1 MSQVGAPRG
10 RTCSRTI
17 RSVAL
22 LTTGVL
28 ALPALAGCSSGEE
41 RSKVPGPAQDV
52 GPAARDRI
60 ADGGTL
66 RWAVDTVP
74 TTLNT
79 FQADADATTSRI
91 AGAVLP
97 SLFTLDKTGRPERNP
112 DYLES
117 AKIVEREPK
126 QVVLYK
132 LNQQAV
138 WSDGRELGAP
148 DFVAQWRALSGKES
162 AYWTARNAGYERIQK
177 IERGKDDLEV
187 RVTFNKPYADWKALF
202 SPLYPKSVM
211 GAPNSFNDGART
223 KLKAS
228 AGPFQIKEL
237 DREDREMT
245 LVRNPRWWGARP
257 KLDSIVLSAVPRD
270 KRAAALADGTL
281 DLAEID
287 SPVAERIN
295 KARDGKKGGGAGPQ
309 AATASPTR
317 TPEDTTDEENGS
329 DEESGSD
336 EETSDEAR
344 ESQDKRTE
352 ALAKEAKEQKGL
364 RGYVVRK
371 SLEPAFTQLALNGET
386 GPLADERVRR
396 AVARA
401 LDRKKLAEAVLKPLG
416 LPAYPP
422 GSHLALAGQHAYAD
436 SSDALGDQNTR
447 EAQALLADAGWV
459 PGGALKKDDGTKAGS
474 EADADKKKDKDKNKD
489 AENKDKDSDSDSG
502 SDSDSDAGSSPSSDS
517 DSASGSGSESDSSS
531 DEGSYVVGDN
541 KPGRGAPISESDTS
555 VIAPAPAAAFHR
567 AVLIGRTGLLDDSDV
582 SAQDRQQSGMA
593 GAYAPRG
600 TAAPSESASAS
611 TSASTSASA
620 FESASASASESAS
633 ASDEESDTES
643 DTDSGSDTESE
654 SASPSSSASSSASG
668 SASASSSASASA
680 SASGSASASAST
692 SGSASALPGPLAKD
706 GKPLT
711 LRFVLPSGPGS
722 EQLRTVGEK
731 IARMLDRIGIRTDI
745 SKVADAN
752 YFKDHVASGDY
763 DLALYSWPATAYPA
777 TDGRP
782 IYAKPVPA
790 SDGSLLVEQNY
801 TRVGTDHI
809 NQLFDQAASELDE
822 NAARDLL
829 RQADARI
836 WAAAGSIPLY
846 QRPQLVAAKPSV
858 ANAGAFAFATPRYE
872 DIGFKD
878 GGGSGPQKPSPSDS
892 APAPSDSATAP
903 SESAEATPESDDE

>member
-22 LTTGVL
+22 LTSGVL
-28 ALPALAGCSSGEE
+28 ALPVLAACSSDGDE
-41 RSKVPGPAQDV
+41 RSKAPAAAQDV

-79 FQADADATTSRI
+79 FQADADAATSRI

-97 SLFTLDKTGRPERNP
+97 SLFTLDKTGRPQRNP

-117 AKIVEREPK
+117 AKIIEREPK

-138 WSDGRELGAP
+138 WSDGRELGAA
-148 DFVAQWRALSGKES
+148 DFVAQWRALSGKDS

-177 IERGKDDLEV
+177 IERGANDLEV
-187 RVTFNKPYADWKALF
+187 RVTFNKPYADWRALF
-202 SPLYPKSVM
+202 SPLYPKDVM
-211 GAPNSFNDGART
+211 GAPNSFNDGARA
-223 KLKAS
+223 KLKAT
-228 AGPFQIKEL
+228 AGPFQLKEMDRA
-237 DREDREMT
+237 DREIT

-257 KLDSIVLSAVPRD
+257 KLDTIVLSAVPRD
-270 KRAAALADGTL
+270 KRAAALAAGTL

-287 SPVAERIN
+287 SPVAERITQ
-295 KARDGKKGGGAGPQ
+295 ARHNKGGGAGPQ
-309 AATASPTR
+309 TGAGPASGARGPGAETTAASA
-317 TPEDTTDEENGS
+317 TPSSAEENGS
-329 DEESGSD
+329 DEAD
-336 EETSDEAR
+336 EEKAEAAR
-344 ESQDKRTE
+344 ESREKKTR
-352 ALAKEAKEQKGL
+352 ALAKYAKEQRGL
-364 RGYVVRK
+364 GGYVVRK

-416 LPAYPP
+416 LPANPP

-447 EAQALLADAGWV
+447 EAQALLADAGWT
-459 PGGALKKDDGTKAGS
+459 PGGAVKKDDGTKAGS
-474 EADADKKKDKDKNKD
+474 EADADKKKDKEKGENGSETSETSGTDKKKED
-489 AENKDKDSDSDSG
+489 KQEDKKEDKGDKEADVKDSESG
-502 SDSDSDAGSSPSSDS
+502 SASDS
-517 DSASGSGSESDSSS
+517 DSAS
-531 DEGSYVVGDN
+531 DEGAYIVGDN
-541 KPGRGAPISESDTS
+541 KPGRGAPLSETGSR
-555 VIAPAPAAAFHR
+555 VIAPA
-567 AVLIGRTGLLDDSDV
+567 AVGQARWLDDADV
-582 SAQDRQQSGMA
+582 NAQDRQPGGMA
-593 GAYAPRG
+593 GAYAPGG
-600 TAAPSESASAS
+600 TAAPAA
-611 TSASTSASA
+611 
-620 FESASASASESAS
+620 
-633 ASDEESDTES
+633 D
-643 DTDSGSDTESE
+643 
-654 SASPSSSASSSASG
+654 SASPSTT
-668 SASASSSASASA
+668 SSASASA
-680 SASGSASASAST
+680 SASTSASASPST
-692 SGSASALPGPLAKD
+692 SASPLPGPLGKD

-722 EQLRTVGEK
+722 EQLRTVGQK
-731 IARMLDRIGIRTDI
+731 IARMLDRIGIRTEI
-745 SKVADAN
+745 TKVADAD

-822 NAARDLL
+822 KAARDLL
-829 RQADARI
+829 RRADARI

-846 QRPQLVAAKPSV
+846 QRPQLVAAKPAV
-858 ANAGAFAFATPRYE
+858 ANAGAFAFAAPRYE

-878 GGGSGPQKPSPSDS
+878 PAKSGPEQPQKSAGAKETAGATRSPEASPEES
-892 APAPSDSATAP
+892 PESSPK
-903 SESAEATPESDDE
+903 ESADESADETGNDSGNDSGNESAGESDEQ

>member
-17 RSVAL
+17 RSLAL

-28 ALPALAGCSSGEE
+28 ALPALAACSSGDE
-41 RSKVPGPAQDV
+41 RDETPAAAQDV
-52 GPAARDRI
+52 APAARDRI

-97 SLFTLDKTGRPERNP
+97 SLFTLDKSGRPQRNP
-112 DYLES
+112 DFLES
-117 AKIVEREPK
+117 AKIVESEPK

-177 IERGKDDLEV
+177 IERGANDLEV
-187 RVTFNKPYADWKALF
+187 RVTFNKPYADWRALF

-211 GAPNSFNDGART
+211 GAPNSFNDGARA
-223 KLKAS
+223 KLKAT
-228 AGPFQIKEL
+228 AGPFQLGEL
-237 DREDREMT
+237 DRADREIT
-245 LVRNPRWWGARP
+245 LVRNPRWWGERP

-270 KRAAALADGTL
+270 KRAAALAAGTL

-287 SPVAERIN
+287 SPVAERI
-295 KARDGKKGGGAGPQ
+295 KQARDSKSGAGAGPQ
-309 AATASPTR
+309 SGARGPAAEGGAASSMR
-317 TPEDTTDEENGS
+317 AWALENGS
-329 DEESGSD
+329 DEEKAED
-336 EETSDEAR
+336 AR
-344 ESQDKRTE
+344 ESREKRTK
-352 ALAKEAKEQKGL
+352 ALATYSKEQRGL
-364 RGYVVRK
+364 RSYVVRK

-401 LDRKKLAEAVLKPLG
+401 LDRKELAEAVLKPLG
-416 LPAYPP
+416 LPANPP

-436 SSDALGDQNTR
+436 SSDALGDQDTQ
-447 EAQALLADAGWV
+447 EAQALLADAGWT
-459 PGGALKKDDGTKAGS
+459 PGGAVKKDDGTKAGS
-474 EADADKKKDKDKNKD
+474 EADGDADKKKDKDGEKEASKEGTKD
-489 AENKDKDSDSDSG
+489 EAKKKDEESDSKDSG
-502 SDSDSDAGSSPSSDS
+502 SDSDSRSGSD
-517 DSASGSGSESDSSS
+517 SGSGSAS
-531 DEGSYVVGDN
+531 DEGSYIVGDN
-541 KPGRGAPISESDTS
+541 KPGRGAPLTESGTR
-555 VIAPAPAAAFHR
+555 VIAPAPAGR
-567 AVLIGRTGLLDDSDV
+567 AEAPADADV
-582 SAQDRQQSGMA
+582 TAQDRQPGGMA
-593 GAYAPRG
+593 GAYAPQG
-600 TAAPSESASAS
+600 TAAPAS
-611 TSASTSASA
+611 
-620 FESASASASESAS
+620 
-633 ASDEESDTES
+633 
-643 DTDSGSDTESE
+643 G
-654 SASPSSSASSSASG
+654 SASPSSAASP
-668 SASASSSASASA
+668 
-680 SASGSASASAST
+680 
-692 SGSASALPGPLAKD
+692 LPGPLGKD

-711 LRFVLPSGPGS
+711 LRFVLPSGQGS

-731 IARMLDRIGIRTDI
+731 IARMLDRIGIRTEI
-745 SKVADAN
+745 TKVADAS

-822 NAARDLL
+822 KAARDLL
-829 RQADARI
+829 RRADARI

-846 QRPQLVAAKPSV
+846 QRPQLVAAKPAV
-858 ANAGAFAFATPRYE
+858 ANAGAFAFAAPRYE

-878 GGGSGPQKPSPSDS
+878 SAKNGPEHSQQPGKGKSASPE
-892 APAPSDSATAP
+892 ATKASP
-903 SESAEATPESDDE
+903 EESAGASARESAGESDE

>member
-1 MSQVGAPRG
+1 MSQVGAARG
-10 RTCSRTI
+10 RTCSRTF

-28 ALPALAGCSSGEE
+28 ALPVLSACSSGEE
-41 RSKVPGPAQDV
+41 RSKVPAAAQDV

-60 ADGGTL
+60 EDGGTL

-97 SLFTLDKTGRPERNP
+97 ALFTLDKTGRPQRNP

-162 AYWTARNAGYERIQK
+162 AYWTARNSGYERIQK

-187 RVTFNKPYADWKALF
+187 RVTFNKPYADWRALF

-211 GAPNSFNDGART
+211 GAPNSFNDGARA
-223 KLKAS
+223 KLKAT

-257 KLDSIVLSAVPRD
+257 KLETIVLSAVPRD
-270 KRAAALADGTL
+270 KRAAALAAGTL

-287 SPVAERIN
+287 SPVVQRIN
-295 KARDGKKGGGAGPQ
+295 EARDKRGGGAGPQ
-309 AATASPTR
+309 AATGSPSGSASPSEGHSPDSDADSDSDTDSESDSG
-317 TPEDTTDEENGS
+317 TEDETDGESSGTAAGES
-329 DEESGSD
+329 DSD
-336 EETSDEAR
+336 DEKAGVSR
-344 ESQDKRTE
+344 ESRGKKSE
-352 ALAKEAKEQKGL
+352 ALAKYSKEQQGL

-416 LPAYPP
+416 LPAHPP
-422 GSHLALAGQHAYAD
+422 GSHLALAGQQAYAD

-459 PGGALKKDDGTKAGS
+459 PGGPLKKDDGTKAGS
-474 EADADKKKDKDKNKD
+474 EADDKKKDKADDAAKKNENEEDDGKDGKDGTKDKGE
-489 AENKDKDSDSDSG
+489 AQDKDSDSDS
-502 SDSDSDAGSSPSSDS
+502 DSESESGSDS
-517 DSASGSGSESDSSS
+517 DSASGSGSESDSAS
-531 DEGSYVVGDN
+531 DEGSYTVGDN
-541 KPGRGAPISESDTS
+541 KPGGGAPLSESGTH
-555 VIAPAPAAAFHR
+555 VLAPAPAAAFHR
-567 AVLIGRTGLLDDSDV
+567 AVLTGQMAMLDDSDV
-582 SAQDRQQSGMA
+582 NAQDRQQGGVA

-611 TSASTSASA
+611 
-620 FESASASASESAS
+620 
-633 ASDEESDTES
+633 ESDDES
-643 DTDSGSDTESE
+643 DTDSSSSSDSSSDTESEAGSDTESETDSE
-654 SASPSSSASSSASG
+654 SASPSSSTSPSSSSSSSSPSQ
-668 SASASSSASASA
+668 SASAASP
-680 SASGSASASAST
+680 
-692 SGSASALPGPLAKD
+692 LPGPLAKD

-722 EQLRTVGEK
+722 EQLRTVGDK
-731 IARMLDRIGIRTDI
+731 IARMLDRIGIRTEI

-752 YFKDHVASGDY
+752 YFKDHIASGDY

-822 NAARDLL
+822 GAARDLL

-846 QRPQLVAAKPSV
+846 QRPQLVAAKPSL

-872 DIGFKD
+872 DIGFKN
-878 GGGSGPQKPSPSDS
+878 GARSGPQQPEK
-892 APAPSDSATAP
+892 
-903 SESAEATPESDDE
+903 SESDKK

>member
-28 ALPALAGCSSGEE
+28 ALPALAGCGSGDE
-41 RSKVPGPAQDV
+41 RSKVPEAAQDV

-97 SLFTLDKTGRPERNP
+97 ALFTLDKTGRPQRNP

-148 DFVAQWRALSGKES
+148 DFVSQWRALSGKES

-211 GAPNSFNDGART
+211 GAPNSFNDGARA
-223 KLKAS
+223 KLKAT

-257 KLDSIVLSAVPRD
+257 KLESIVLSAVPRD
-270 KRAAALADGTL
+270 KRAAALVAGTL

-295 KARDGKKGGGAGPQ
+295 KARAGKRGGGAGPR
-309 AATASPTR
+309 AATGSPSGTGS
-317 TPEDTTDEENGS
+317 PLAEESPNDS
-329 DEESGSD
+329 DEEEADAEAG
-336 EETSDEAR
+336 EEAESAR
-344 ESQDKRTE
+344 DSQEKRTE
-352 ALAKEAKEQKGL
+352 ALAKFSREQQGL

-447 EAQALLADAGWV
+447 EAQALLADAGWM

-474 EADADKKKDKDKNKD
+474 EADTDKKKDKDKAGDASEKAENAEKD
-489 AENKDKDSDSDSG
+489 AGAENKDKESDTKDTDSG
-502 SDSDSDAGSSPSSDS
+502 SDSESDS
-517 DSASGSGSESDSSS
+517 DSASGSESDSDSAS

-541 KPGRGAPISESDTS
+541 KPGRGAPLSESGTR

-567 AVLIGRTGLLDDSDV
+567 AVLLGQAGLLDDSDV
-582 SAQDRQQSGMA
+582 SAQDRQPGGMA

-600 TAAPSESASAS
+600 TAAPS
-611 TSASTSASA
+611 
-620 FESASASASESAS
+620 ASESAS
-633 ASDEESDTES
+633 ASDTESDTES
-643 DTDSGSDTESE
+643 DTDSESESE
-654 SASPSSSASSSASG
+654 SASPSS
-668 SASASSSASASA
+668 SA
-680 SASGSASASAST
+680 SASGSASASASA
-692 SGSASALPGPLAKD
+692 SASPLPGSLAKN

-731 IARMLDRIGIRTDI
+731 IARMLDRIGIRTEI

-752 YFKDHVASGDY
+752 YFKDHIASGDY

-782 IYAKPVPA
+782 IYSKPVPA

-822 NAARDLL
+822 NEARDLL

-858 ANAGAFAFATPRYE
+858 ANAGAFAFASPRYE
-872 DIGFKD
+872 DIGFKN
-878 GGGSGPQKPSPSDS
+878 GGRSGPEKPVKSS
-892 APAPSDSATAP
+892 AK
-903 SESAEATPESDDE
+903 SESDKK